1 MGDKSADRIPASLG
15 IWPWAMLAL
24 AIMAVAVFVYRGTGR
39 QDGGVP
45 VAEAPLPGGKVAA
58 MFQPPDEASIP
69 DGPTGEAIRR
79 GRDLFLHTGELAPQY
94 VGSGLTCGN
103 CHLDAGRAPHSAPM
117 WAAWGMYPAYRTK
130 NDTINTIEDRIRG
143 CFVYSMNAQ
152 AAPAGGPPPYG
163 DDIYRDLSIYFA
175 WLATGAPHGK
185 ALPGRGFLKLDLP
198 AEGLDPARGARVFQE
213 HCIACHGE
221 NGEGMRNVDG
231 TYANPPLWGEASFNW
246 GAGMSRTADA
256 AGFIKANMP
265 LGMGGSLTDQQ
276 AWDVAAFVTSRER
289 PRDPRQTGTIA
300 EARARFHASGDYYGQ
315 TIDGDLLGDGV
326 P

>member
-1 MGDKSADRIPASLG
+1 MALRETT
-15 IWPWAMLAL
+15 AMLAL
-24 AIMAVAVFVYRGTGR
+24 LAVIVAGLAVILQSAAIGPADAPAPAASEAVG
-39 QDGGVP
+39 
-45 VAEAPLPGGKVAA
+45 LPA
-58 MFQPPDEASIP
+58 FQPPDEETIP
-69 DGPTGEAIRR
+69 DGPEGDAIRR
-79 GRDLFLHTGELAPQY
+79 GRDLFLRTGEMAPRY

-117 WAAWGMYPAYRTK
+117 WAAWGMYPAYRKK
-130 NDTINTIEDRIRG
+130 NDRINTMEDRIRG

-152 AAPAGGPPPYG
+152 ASPAGLPPPDG

-185 ALPGRGFLKLDLP
+185 ALPGRGFLKLDAP
-198 AEGLDPARGARVFQE
+198 AEGLDPARGARVYQE

-221 NGEGMRNVDG
+221 NGEGMQNSDD
-231 TYANPPLWGEASFNW
+231 TYAYPPLWGEASFNW

-265 LGMGGSLTDQQ
+265 LGMEGSLTDQQ

-300 EARARFHASGDYYGQ
+300 EARARLHASGDYYGQ